1 MSHPRYPAVESE
13 PKVRHYLVRLE
24 GAGAAAPDKE
34 VGAGIT
40 ATRVAEGH
48 YRLTWADAPGEFL
61 GVTPGWQ
68 ASTPANLA
76 GHTVVVDDHEVTDKR
91 LSVWVYDAA
100 DAADDLEA
108 TEKLF
113 LDLRFK
119 QTSASGG

>member
-1 MSHPRYPAVESE
+1 MTTPRFPATESE
-13 PKVRHYLVRLE
+13 PKVRHHLVRLE
-24 GAGAAAPDKE
+24 GDGTDAPEKE

-48 YRLTWADAPGEFL
+48 YRLTWAEAPGEFL
-61 GVTPGWQ
+61 GFTPGWQ
-68 ASTPANLA
+68 ASAPADLA
-76 GHTVVVDDHEVTDKR
+76 GHTVVVDDYELADKR
-91 LSVWVYDAA
+91 ISVWVFDGAN
-100 DAADDLEA
+100 AADDLEA